1 MSQKGGLLV
10 GIIIVT
16 LLILPL
22 LVVLNF
28 GYLGSIGKVFGP
40 SNSNG
45 NNSQAGVSGL
55 LGQAQQVKVQANL
68 KAVSTAL
75 EVYYADLG
83 SYPTSLAELGDYLS
97 GTDTSDIL
105 YVRCSS
111 SSAIVYHNSENYPG
125 YILGGN
131 SPKPTNGSM
140 PSC

>member
-1 MSQKGGLLV
+1 MNQKGGLLV

-28 GYLGSIGKVFGP
+28 GYLGSIGKSLNP
-40 SNSNG
+40 SNSNE

-68 KAVSTAL
+68 KAVATAL

-83 SYPTSLAELGDYLS
+83 SYPTSLAEIGDYLS
-97 GTDTSDIL
+97 GTDISNIL
-105 YVRCSS
+105 YTQCS
-111 SSAIVYHNSENYPG
+111 A
-125 YILGGN
+125 
-131 SPKPTNGSM
+131 
-140 PSC
+140 

>member
-28 GYLGSIGKVFGP
+28 GYLTSLGNVFNTSNLQGK
-40 SNSNG
+40 
-45 NNSQAGVSGL
+45 SQSPGVSGL
-55 LGQAQQVKVQANL
+55 LGQAEQAKVQANL

-75 EVYYADLG
+75 EAYHAESG
-83 SYPTSLAELGDYLS
+83 SYPTSLNELRDYLS
-97 GTDTSDIL
+97 GADISNIL
-105 YVRCSS
+105 YTQCSA

>member
-1 MSQKGGLLV
+1 MNQKGGLLV

-28 GYLGSIGKVFGP
+28 GYLGFIGKSLNP
-40 SNSNG
+40 SNSNE

-68 KAVSTAL
+68 KAVATAL

-83 SYPTSLAELGDYLS
+83 SYPTSLAEIGDYLS
-97 GTDTSDIL
+97 GTDISNIL
-105 YVRCSS
+105 YTQCSA
-111 SSAIVYHNSENYPG
+111 SSAVVYHNSENYPG
-125 YILGGN
+125 YILGEN
-131 SPKPTNGSM
+131 SPKPTSGSI